1 VIIECNNA
9 EEWFKDKQQQ
19 QNALPKS
26 ANPVLLS
33 SDVKKKTEF
42 LDRYIEFPYPSG
54 HCGVRSRSLCFY
66 IDCSFES

>member
-1 VIIECNNA
+1 VIIECNKA

-42 LDRYIEFPYPSG
+42 LDRYIEFPHPSG
-54 HCGVRSRSLCFY
+54 NCRVRSRS
-66 IDCSFES
+66 

>member
-54 HCGVRSRSLCFY
+54 HC
-66 IDCSFES
+66 